1 MRTLNRRVAALRR
14 YQLDRT
20 ARTRSKLLHALD
32 RMENG
37 KTCVI
42 APGFAWTKVSLA
54 QEAGVN
60 INTVVRKISAGGWA
74 FPDVNDRFEKL
85 KRERSRSVTVSNV
98 KDQAVVELRC
108 EVQDLRKENRRLAL
122 EVNRIGRQIIDERNR
137 ADRMKEYERQNTS
150 LREEINRIRLVRSI
164 KARGKDCEDGA
175 SQTNRPPLIRK

>member
-1 MRTLNRRVAALRR
+1 MRTLDKRVAALRR
-14 YQLDRT
+14 YHLDRI

-37 KTCVI
+37 KTRVI
-42 APGFAWTKVSLA
+42 AHGFDWSKVSLA
-54 QEAGVN
+54 REAGVN
-60 INTVVRKISAGGWA
+60 INTVVRKISDGGWA

-150 LREEINRIRLVRSI
+150 LREEINRIRLVRSA
-164 KARGKDCEDGA
+164 KARGKGCKDGA
-175 SQTNRPPLIRK
+175 GQTNRPPLLRK